1 MWIYQLTLWIK
12 DFSVSLQSILDSY
25 LFILYHKFMKSCTC
39 KICSKKFEVKN
50 SAKGVYCSYECKY
63 KDIKGKAPIHPN
75 LIRKSIRNLARNALG
90 NKCEI
95 CGYSSLTEV
104 HFLIPKSKGGRV
116 TPENLTIL
124 CPTHSLELK
133 QKIITPEIILESR
146 KKRR

>member
-1 MWIYQLTLWIK
+1 MFFQHAAGPAKGRDASTAKNISEPIN
-12 DFSVSLQSILDSY
+12 
-25 LFILYHKFMKSCTC
+25 MKVCVC

-50 SAKGVYCSYECKY
+50 SAKGIYCSYECKY

-75 LIRKSIRNLARNALG
+75 LIRKSNRDLARNAIG

-95 CGYSSLTEV
+95 CGYTNLTEV

-116 TPENLTIL
+116 TPENLTVL

-133 QKIITPEIILESR
+133 QKLLTLEIILKSR
-146 KKRR
+146 KKRRI